1 VKAWGKAPDR
11 ITWVMGG
18 EVIHPEGVHEAE
30 QE

>member
-18 EVIHPEGVHEAE
+18 ESIAPEGESAE
-30 QE
+30 G